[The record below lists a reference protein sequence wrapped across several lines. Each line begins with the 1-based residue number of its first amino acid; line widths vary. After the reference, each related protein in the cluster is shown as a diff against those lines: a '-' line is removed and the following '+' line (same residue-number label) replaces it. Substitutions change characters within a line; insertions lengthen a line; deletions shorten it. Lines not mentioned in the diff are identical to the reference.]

1 MKTLRNLWAMLKAFN
16 PLALLRIMGDCKRM
30 TRMHY
35 LYAAIDS
42 GLIDALPAS
51 RDELIAKLDAK
62 RPEMLDAL
70 LGVGLS
76 LKELSNKNGQYR
88 IKGKRSKSMI
98 GKKSDPFRALVEA
111 NVTYYATAYRNFA
124 QRLRGGPK
132 GTELDECGGIVSRLS
147 ALGEPL
153 VQVFARDMV
162 KGGDVVRILEVG
174 CGEGI
179 YLKAAYDANRNARG
193 VGVDVDPV
201 VVAQAQRN
209 IEAWGIG
216 DRFSVVCGDVMNPPA
231 EVTGKFD
238 LITLY
243 NIVYYFDERPRMALF
258 SVLKGMLAKGG
269 QLAITSST
277 YEPGGDL
284 FSANLNLSTSSSE
297 GFVPLP
303 TIDDLML
310 QLMRVGYSH
319 VEAKRI
325 MRGALQYG
333 VISY

>member
-1 MKTLRNLWAMLKAFN
+1 MLKAFN
-16 PLALLRIMGDCKRM
+16 PLALLRIMGDWKRM

-35 LYAAIDS
+35 LYAAIDC

-51 RDELIAKLDAK
+51 RVELIDKLEVK
-62 RPEMLDAL
+62 REEMLDAL

-76 LKELSNKNGQYR
+76 LKELKLKNGVYR
-88 IKGKRSKSMI
+88 IKGKRSKSL
-98 GKKSDPFRALVEA
+98 KKTDAFRALVQA
-111 NVTYYATAYRNFA
+111 NVTYYATAYRNFSD
-124 QRLRGGPK
+124 RLRGGPK
-132 GTELDECGGIVSRLS
+132 GTELDEAGGIVSRLS

-153 VQVFARDMV
+153 VKVFAKGMV
-162 KGGDVVRILEVG
+162 SGGDIVRILEVG

-179 YLKAAYDANRNARG
+179 YLKAAYDANRNAEG
-193 VGVDVDPV
+193 IGIDVDPTV
-201 VVAQAQRN
+201 VEQAQRN
-209 IEAWGIG
+209 IAAWGIG
-216 DRFSVVCGDVMNPPA
+216 DRFSVVCGDIFEPPP
-231 EVTGKFD
+231 EITGKFD

-258 SVLKGMLAKGG
+258 VILKDMLNKGG
-269 QLAITSST
+269 QLVITSST

-284 FSANLNLSTSSSE
+284 FSANLNMSTSSSE
-297 GFVPLP
+297 GFTPLP

-325 MRGALQYG
+325 MRGASQYG
-333 VISY
+333 IISY